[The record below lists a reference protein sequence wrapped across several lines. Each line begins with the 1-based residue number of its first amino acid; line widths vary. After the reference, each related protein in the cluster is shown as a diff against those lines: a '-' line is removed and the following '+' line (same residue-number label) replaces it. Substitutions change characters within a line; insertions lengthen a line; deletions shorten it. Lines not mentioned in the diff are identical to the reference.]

1 MVGGSEERSRLGS
14 SLMGDGEAQLIIVHD
29 PSLYLAIDSAH
40 PWTPVAALRD
50 DDPPIVRPPCT
61 TDGIGLVS

>member
-1 MVGGSEERSRLGS
+1 
-14 SLMGDGEAQLIIVHD
+14 MGDGEAQLIIVHD